1 MTNESIGNIDCAGC
15 VPVLS
20 AQQINCPICGAKGTR
35 VDNATV
41 KSLLSVSLRQV
52 REVVYR
58 FCASANCDV
67 VYFSDDGTQT
77 FTRKQVRERV
87 FQKEPDA
94 ADVLICYCFQHTP
107 DDIRQEFARLG
118 QTMILEDIK
127 AGIQAGQ
134 CACDWRNPQGSCC
147 LGNVRLLVRNLQ
159 TQYG

>member
-1 MTNESIGNIDCAGC
+1 MADETIGNLDCAGC
-15 VPVLS
+15 VPIQP
-20 AQQINCPICGAKGTR
+20 AQHKNCPVCGANGR
-35 VDNATV
+35 QVDGATV
-41 KSLLSVSLRQV
+41 KSMLSVSLRQV

-58 FCASANCDV
+58 FCVTPDCNV
-67 VYFSDDGTQT
+67 VYFSDDGAQT
-77 FTRKQVRERV
+77 FTTNQVRERV

-118 QTMILEDIK
+118 QTTILDDIN
-127 AGIQAGQ
+127 AGIRAGQ

-147 LGNVRLLVRNLQ
+147 LGNVRSLVRNLH